1 MTAGRLVFNFKY
13 PLATVVRND
22 RAGHD
27 CVLKRPRAS
36 SLHGDYTHYGIDE
49 QVWPA
54 ACHSNTPVA
63 ITVLQLST
71 GYEAKVQEPSITT
84 RI

>member
-22 RAGHD
+22 RAGHG

-49 QVWPA
+49 QV
-54 ACHSNTPVA
+54 
-63 ITVLQLST
+63 
-71 GYEAKVQEPSITT
+71 
-84 RI
+84 